1 MLAASLVVYLSVLA
15 GMALLALEGGRLG
28 VGAGS
33 LLVIATAL
41 PAVARLATDPL
52 DAVGLW
58 AAVAALTFG
67 ALSLLWLG
75 NPNIPPPGVDRDDI
89 SRALLLVA
97 GGVAAASLGALLI
110 ARPRTR
116 EPLSLAPRDLPP
128 VRLLVALFL
137 VGGAGLAAGMVLGA
151 VGFDADTAQAS
162 GILPFAQ
169 FIAQVGGLGLLVIG
183 VTAVA
188 AFTSG
193 SRAYTRVLV
202 AFLAIQVVGG
212 FVAGYKSQSLAPLL
226 LTGLVYVA
234 VRQRLPVRALALT
247 AGVTLLVLVPAN
259 SVYRTVLRPNPNV
272 GAPPATPLTV
282 AADTLAYVKFRFRLI
297 DHVALID
304 DRTPEM
310 YAPGNGD
317 RYSLLPALVLV
328 PRPLWRDKPVLD
340 DSLEFSHTYWEVPV
354 NTETATPLTQPG
366 DLLRNFGPTG
376 IFAGLALWGML
387 LGAVL
392 AATRRWSSPRVQWL
406 YLVFIVTVVVYVESD
421 IPQLVAGA
429 AKTLFVAA
437 LIAWLLLPGRAGPAG
452 YVRLRRSAHSLRPT
466 ARATGLRRTTMT
478 RP

>member
-1 MLAASLVVYLSVLA
+1 MLGAALAVYLSALA

-28 VGAGS
+28 VAAGS

-41 PAVARLATDPL
+41 PAVARLAIDPL

-58 AAVAALTFG
+58 AAIAALTFG

-75 NPNIPPPGVDRDDI
+75 NPNIPPPGVDRDDV

-97 GGVAAASLGALLI
+97 GGIAAASLGALLI

-116 EPLSLAPRDLPP
+116 EPLSLALRDLPP
-128 VRLLVALFL
+128 VRLLIALFL

-151 VGFDADTAQAS
+151 VGFDADTGQTS

-169 FIAQVGGLGLLVIG
+169 FIAQLGGLGVLVIG

-193 SRAYTRVLV
+193 SRAYTRLLAAFV
-202 AFLAIQVVGG
+202 AVQVVGG

-247 AGVTLLVLVPAN
+247 VGVTLLVLVPAN

-272 GAPPATPLTV
+272 GAPDATPLTV

-304 DRTPEM
+304 DRTPET
-310 YAPGNGD
+310 YARGNGR
-317 RYSLLPALVLV
+317 RYVLLPALVLI
-328 PRPLWRDKPVLD
+328 PRPLWRDKPILN

-354 NTETATPLTQPG
+354 NTQTATPLTQPG

-376 IFAGLALWGML
+376 VFAGLALWGAF

-392 AATRRWSSPRVQWL
+392 AATRRRRSPRVQWL

-452 YVRLRRSAHSLRPT
+452 YISLGRSARALRPA